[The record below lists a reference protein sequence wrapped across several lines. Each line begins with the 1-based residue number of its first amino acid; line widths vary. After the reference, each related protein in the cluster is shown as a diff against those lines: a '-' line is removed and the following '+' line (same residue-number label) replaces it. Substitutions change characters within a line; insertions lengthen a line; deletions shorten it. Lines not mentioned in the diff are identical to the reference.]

1 MNNGKQNKLVP
12 MLKAPVTFAENVG
25 ALVCS
30 CTELAVKYA
39 AAFICGAGRYV
50 KKYHCTSRKQHCTSD
65 KNSFIKGFLLRRKAQ
80 RGYSRKAFII

>member
-30 CTELAVKYA
+30 CAELAVKYA

-50 KKYHCTSRKQHCTSD
+50 KNTVAPLGSNIVHL
-65 KNSFIKGFLLRRKAQ
+65 IKTASSKASSSAAKRRADNAVKLA
-80 RGYSRKAFII
+80 S